1 VVARPRTQRVTID
14 LMTTDGDNTPDPTP
28 DEPAPSFRS
37 ALRGLRRAA
46 TEAASAGAEEARKL
60 AETARPEIERRAQQA
75 KAAAEA
81 ARPRVEQKARDAAD
95 YVREHQDEIV
105 DASKRG
111 ASVAAS
117 GAARAVTPG
126 PLRPAIDAMERELR
140 TPAESP
146 EATEPSEESD
156 TEAPSDGSNIQDRP

>member
-1 VVARPRTQRVTID
+1 
-14 LMTTDGDNTPDPTP
+14 MTTDGDNTPDPTP

-37 ALRGLRRAA
+37 ALRRLRRAA

-75 KAAAEA
+75 RAAAEA

-140 TPAESP
+140 TPAEFP
-146 EATEPSEESD
+146 EADEPSEESV
-156 TEAPSDGSNIQDRP
+156 TAPPPLIQTLRTAHSSGYSANT

>member
-1 VVARPRTQRVTID
+1 
-14 LMTTDGDNTPDPTP
+14 MSTDSNTTP
-28 DEPAPSFRS
+28 DETPGEAAPSFRS

-46 TEAASAGAEEARKL
+46 SEAATAGAEEARKL

-81 ARPRVEQKARDAAD
+81 ARPHVEQKAREATD
-95 YVREHQDEIV
+95 YVREHQEEIV
-105 DASKRG
+105 SASKRG

-126 PLRPAIDAMERELR
+126 PRRPAIDAMERELR
-140 TPAESP
+140 TPSEADLNTAEDDAPIEDDLASDTSPPPTSP
-146 EATEPSEESD
+146 E
-156 TEAPSDGSNIQDRP
+156 RP